1 MDGDNPQS
9 APGTAAHLGLVVRHI
24 AGSQS
29 ALYAYVC
36 SLLGTSRG
44 AADVL
49 QEANVV
55 LWEKA
60 GEYDPARP
68 FLPWAYRVAHFQVL
82 AHRKRQAR
90 DRLVFDDELLAAVD
104 AAIRRRDER
113 ADRELE
119 ALDGCVGKL
128 TAGQRAVLDA
138 RYRDGE
144 SVEVIAGRSNKA
156 PNALSAELYR
166 LRKALMDCV
175 RRALGREETA

>member
-1 MDGDNPQS
+1 VTPDR
-9 APGTAAHLGLVVRHI
+9 LGAVVRQI
-24 AGSQS
+24 AASQS
-29 ALYAYVC
+29 GLYAYVC
-36 SLLGTSRG
+36 ALLGGSRG

-60 GEYDPARP
+60 AEYDATRP
-68 FLPWAYRVAHFQVL
+68 FLPWAYGIAHFQVL
-82 AHRKRQAR
+82 AYRKRQSR
-90 DRLVFDDELLAAVD
+90 DKLVFDDGLLAAVD
-104 AAIRRRDER
+104 AAVRRRDDR

-128 TAGQRAVLDA
+128 SPRQRAVLDA

-144 SVEVIAGRSNKA
+144 AVEAIAGRLNKA

-166 LRKALMDCV
+166 LRKGLMDCV